1 MSNKAADKLLPK
13 ARDYLARWKDG
24 ELYRT
29 RVLEVLESARNV
41 ELDDDGIIMLAVRLN
56 GIAMYRSTLAGS
68 KFLNGD
74 AGAWLDFL
82 AGFVLRHWSIFT
94 SAAVVGRTKII
105 TELERFNSGFEAGVA
120 FGLTSAIWLNRAE
133 YLEPYR
139 QWLPLIQQHK
149 LLGQF
154 AVDEE
159 QIHFAYRLASERFG
173 YQAPA
178 PLPLREPQK
187 TAFELLAA
195 GKHREAY
202 AHLLEDHFRRASYC
216 LRYEKDPYFP
226 DIGYGLMPVEVLALW
241 ELEGRYDE
249 SIAQIEH
256 PLLSP
261 LYKDRDALRAVQLEP
276 ELQFIE
282 EACQRFI
289 TSHGGITGR

>member
-1 MSNKAADKLLPK
+1 MSNKATDKLLAK
-13 ARDYLARWKDG
+13 TRDYLDRWKDG

-29 RVLEVLESARNV
+29 RVLEVLESARNPA
-41 ELDDDGIIMLAVRLN
+41 LDDDGIIMLAVRLN

-68 KFLNGD
+68 KFLSGD
-74 AGAWLDFL
+74 AGAWQDFI

-105 TELERFNSGFEAGVA
+105 ELERFNSGFEAGVA
-120 FGLTSAIWLNRAE
+120 FGLASAIWLDRAE

-154 AVDEE
+154 AEEEE
-159 QIHFAYRLASERFG
+159 QIHFAYHLAAQRFG
-173 YQAPA
+173 HQSPA

-202 AHLLEDHFRRASYC
+202 EHLLEDHLKRASYC
-216 LRYEKDPYFP
+216 LRHEKEPYFP

-241 ELEGRYDE
+241 QLEGRYDE
-249 SIAQIEH
+249 NIAQIEH

-276 ELQFIE
+276 ELQIIE
-282 EACQRFI
+282 AACQRFI